1 MAIPASTEALR
12 SSDARRLVSELGTI
26 PTRSWPLLIDDLLAL
41 REFKD
46 DWDGQGAEAP
56 KPGVI
61 DAAVGLAREFQAAQ
75 VPPAD
80 HAIAGVNG
88 TVYFEW
94 HGTQGYLEIEVMAN
108 RTEARAVRK
117 GSDVTEVF
125 ALAGRSSPA

>member
-1 MAIPASTEALR
+1 MAIPSAKEALE
-12 SSDARRLVSELGTI
+12 STDARQLVSELGTA
-26 PTRSWPLLIDDLLAL
+26 PTRPWPLLINDLQAL
-41 REFKD
+41 RELTD

-61 DAAVGLAREFQAAQ
+61 DAAVRLAQDFQAVQ

-80 HAIAGVNG
+80 RAIAGVNG

-94 HGTQGYLEIEVMAN
+94 EGTDGYFEIEVMPDRA
-108 RTEARAVRK
+108 EGRAVRK

-125 ALAGRSSPA
+125 ALSCRSSPA